1 MILSKRLVAIGF
13 LLLGG
18 ALAEADIAAAC
29 FADCVLVSP
38 PFCRRCRDVG
48 EFTGITCQNFS
59 NCGCFYTQN
68 TCNSLAASGEDGFLN
83 DLGAVAAGVCTDGAD
98 PAEAQPAERS

>member
-1 MILSKRLVAIGF
+1 MLANQEFSNFNLRLF
-13 LLLGG
+13 L
-18 ALAEADIAAAC
+18 C
-29 FADCVLVSP
+29 
-38 PFCRRCRDVG
+38 